1 MYSTPEVNS
10 LKTNAKHIIL
20 NPIIAYTQHSLSIAN
35 PRKMWSH
42 LRERGQWLVYVVEWT
57 FRGMWKGIR
66 YHIRRHVGCHA
77 SSPQSQG
84 PGALCYEEHF
94 LHEVLDIGW
103 RTREH
108 RTVVLRQGNLQG
120 PKSQQSDNSYVN
132 GQLSNHWSSLGA
144 GSWLQPEAVGDG
156 AHGLDTETDVRSE
169 EHTSELQSRL
179 HLVCRL
185 LLEKKKKKKQ
195 RRVISQS

>member
-103 RTREH
+103 RR
-108 RTVVLRQGNLQG
+108 RAWPRYRNGCAPRVARLIPLR
-120 PKSQQSDNSYVN
+120 
-132 GQLSNHWSSLGA
+132 LSA
-144 GSWLQPEAVGDG
+144 RPGD
-156 AHGLDTETDVRSE
+156 
-169 EHTSELQSRL
+169 
-179 HLVCRL
+179 
-185 LLEKKKKKKQ
+185 
-195 RRVISQS
+195 